1 MTTFPLQQAVYDAL
15 NTDSALATLMG
26 LSESPTDVPVFDGQA
41 PDDQAMPYLVIG
53 GGGLTTDDTKDADWS
68 NQRVMVH
75 TFSDYRGHKEVR
87 QIMAGVKAA
96 LHDQALT
103 VAGNTLVE
111 LYLGTQEDFPEGD
124 LDSLVRHGVQ
134 IFRARTVET

>member
-1 MTTFPLQQAVYDAL
+1 MTTFPLQQAIYDAL

-41 PDDQAMPYLVIG
+41 PNGQAMPYLIFG
-53 GGGLTTDDTKDADWS
+53 GGSLTTDDTKDADWS
-68 NQRVMVH
+68 DQRVVIN
-75 TFSDYRGHKEVR
+75 TYSDYRGYKEVR
-87 QIMAGVKAA
+87 QIMDGVKAA

-111 LYLGTQEDFPEGD
+111 LYLTHQDDFPEGD

-134 IFRARTVET
+134 IFRAMTVEA